1 VFAPPDETVA
11 MLKWIIDRDAAIEPS
26 SRLET
31 DLVLDEA
38 ADVKS

>member
-11 MLKWIIDRDAAIEPS
+11 MLKWTIDRTAAIGPS

-31 DLVLDEA
+31 DLVLDEV